1 MIHRVAALDYGEKR
15 IGIALSDPLQI
26 IAKPLTVWDNTS
38 FEDTVER
45 LRVLIKE
52 YRVGEVIVG
61 LPLSVEGEITAKTAE
76 TMRFL
81 HALKK
86 VIEIPVRGW
95 DERYSTTEAH
105 ELLKDMGMSWV
116 EARQKVDAMAASIIL
131 KSYLDRPAE

>member
-52 YRVGEVIVG
+52 YQVGEVIVG

-86 VIEIPVRGW
+86 VIEIPVSGW
-95 DERYSTTEAH
+95 DERYSTAEAH
-105 ELLKDMGMSWV
+105 ELLKDMGMSWM